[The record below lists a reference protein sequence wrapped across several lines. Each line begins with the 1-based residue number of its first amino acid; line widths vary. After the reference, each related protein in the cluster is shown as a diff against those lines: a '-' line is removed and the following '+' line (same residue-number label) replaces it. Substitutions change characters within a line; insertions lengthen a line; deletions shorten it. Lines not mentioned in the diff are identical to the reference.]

1 MPLLAGG
8 NAHHELVTICS
19 VKSNPSES
27 EIRDWCVAYL
37 ARTFE
42 VSPDRIHP
50 NANFA
55 RLGMDSAALVFFI
68 VELEEWLGLELK
80 TEIVSQHQTPAALA
94 RYVAGRYAAS
104 NGTTGQGD

>member
-1 MPLLAGG
+1 MRLSASG
-8 NAHHELVTICS
+8 NILYEPVIICS

-37 ARTFE
+37 AKTFE
-42 VSPDRIHP
+42 VAPDRIHP
-50 NANFA
+50 NATFA
-55 RLGMDSAALVFFI
+55 RLGMDSAASVFFI

-80 TEIVSQHQTPAALA
+80 TEIVFEHQTPAALA

-104 NGTTGQGD
+104 NGATGQGD